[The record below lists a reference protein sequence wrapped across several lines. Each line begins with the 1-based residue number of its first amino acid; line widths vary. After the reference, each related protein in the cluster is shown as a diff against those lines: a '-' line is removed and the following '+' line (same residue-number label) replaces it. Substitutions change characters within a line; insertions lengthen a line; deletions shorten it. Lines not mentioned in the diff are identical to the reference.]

1 MTKNK
6 NKTTKRGGSRLIGP
20 VSRALGAL
28 TRNSARNSNTMRQ
41 SFTTAINAGT
51 DRNALS
57 GVHSTEFEKKKQ
69 PIIHL
74 DVGNIP
80 VVYHG
85 DDAGNRI
92 TPTRDSRD
100 SIRGR
105 SKIDVGST
113 MMPTSSATTKIAIV
127 TLITA
132 FLSVLIGK
140 TEIGAEIKSDTNV
153 LVKKATDDIYDYMVA
168 RASQRLKAGDTT
180 IIASMYKTI
189 TKHMTSEDRK
199 KMFKKLVIDGVSY
212 EWLAEYDHIIDIW
225 LNKIIQLEGNK
236 LPSDKY
242 IINLVNTIQN
252 KVLPITNAIWYYKR
266 AVKRGLSKL
275 GIVSLSKAD
284 SASDDYWY
292 TSEGQSE
299 TAIGARQMLEE
310 EDTVLAKIIVGI
322 LSSGVISDEGL
333 IKTIIGDI
341 KPMLRELISKL
352 KRVIDNDLHG
362 FRQTSEFT
370 PLNPTGKSANDDI
383 QTYIRQLKEL
393 EKEKVSQPYRFKELK
408 PKHRTKQPIDAVT
421 IDPLSKLRDM
431 GAFGWTHGGK
441 SRKRRRGCTQRS
453 YKACRRRRTTVRK
466 NCKCNQINKSNQ

>member
-6 NKTTKRGGSRLIGP
+6 NKTTKRGGSRFIGP

-113 MMPTSSATTKIAIV
+113 MMPTSSVATKIAIG

-140 TEIGAEIKSDTNV
+140 TEIGAEIKSDTDI
-153 LVKKATDDIYDYMVA
+153 LVKKATDDIYNYMVE
-168 RASQRLKAGDTT
+168 RASKRLKAGDTT

-252 KVLPITNAIWYYKR
+252 KVLPITNTIWYSKR
-266 AVKRGLSKL
+266 ALMRGLSKL

-284 SASDDYWY
+284 AASDDYWY

-322 LSSGVISDEGL
+322 LSSGVIVNEGVM
-333 IKTIIGDI
+333 KTIFGDI
-341 KPMLRELISKL
+341 KPMLRKLISKL
-352 KRVIDNDLHG
+352 KHGIDNDGGDLHML
-362 FRQTSEFT
+362 RQTSEFT
-370 PLNPTGKSANDDI
+370 HLKPNGKSANDDI
-383 QTYIRQLKEL
+383 QTYIHQL
-393 EKEKVSQPYRFKELK
+393 EKISQPYRFKELK

-441 SRKRRRGCTQRS
+441 SRKRRRECTQRS
-453 YKACRRRRTTVRK
+453 YKACRHRRTTIRK
-466 NCKCNQINKSNQ
+466 NCKW

>member
-6 NKTTKRGGSRLIGP
+6 NKTTKRGGSRFIGP
-20 VSRALGAL
+20 VSRALGTL

-113 MMPTSSATTKIAIV
+113 MMPTSSVTTKIAIG

-140 TEIGAEIKSDTNV
+140 TEIGAEIKSDTDV
-153 LVKKATDDIYDYMVA
+153 LVKKATDDIYNYMVA
-168 RASQRLKAGDTT
+168 RASERLKAGDTT

-252 KVLPITNAIWYYKR
+252 KVLPITNAIWYSKR

-333 IKTIIGDI
+333 IKAIIGDI

-352 KRVIDNDLHG
+352 KHGIDNDGGDLHML
-362 FRQTSEFT
+362 RQASEFT
-370 PLNPTGKSANDDI
+370 PLKQIGKSTNDDI
-383 QTYIRQLKEL
+383 QTYIRQL
-393 EKEKVSQPYRFKELK
+393 EKISQPYRFKELN

-441 SRKRRRGCTQRS
+441 SRKRRRGFTQQS

-466 NCKCNQINKSNQ
+466 TCKCNQINKSNQ